1 MMEDTTA
8 FDKEEQSDNL
18 YPTLQEE
25 SLSVDPKQ
33 LEKEENEAELAKL
46 EEEISTLKQVLAV
59 KETQASALRKTLGLG
74 PLSQIKNE
82 INKVQTTPAYLKT
95 QETLKSAG
103 QATANVFASMTSK
116 FSEMKNSN
124 TFKSFEEKMDS
135 VGSSFMGKFKQL
147 RLRRSSNVSAGDS
160 ENDDEAKVQGLS
172 GAKQDQVEVSGDAKG
187 AGEPVIEQPKQ
198 ESTDLLSM

>member
-135 VGSSFMGKFKQL
+135 VGSSFM
-147 RLRRSSNVSAGDS
+147 
-160 ENDDEAKVQGLS
+160 AKVQGLS